1 MRADHASAPPACFLR
16 LKASCKRVDWA
27 NPPRW
32 IYLIEVELGN
42 LKKVGD
48 EIRRLLS
55 HRLKAELVLKGKV
68 LMVPD
73 EAAGRRLK
81 VKAVKMELKHVLH
94 QMGLSKDYRVLA
106 DDHGI
111 RIVKVAERM
120 RAPGKEGVVPSPSQ
134 TLPYLFPG

>member
-1 MRADHASAPPACFLR
+1 
-16 LKASCKRVDWA
+16 
-27 NPPRW
+27 
-32 IYLIEVELGN
+32 LIEIQLGD
-42 LKKVGD
+42 LRKVGD

-55 HRLKAELVLKGKV
+55 HRLKTELALKSKV
-68 LMVPD
+68 LMIPD
-73 EAAGRRLK
+73 EVAGRRLK

-94 QMGLSKDYRVLA
+94 QMSLSKDYRVLA

-120 RAPGKEGVVPSPSQ
+120 RATRREGVVPSPSQ